1 MTKIALVEND
11 QDLRFI
17 IERRLQNAG
26 YEVTCFADATA
37 ILDYTISIPDL
48 FIIDKDIPAIDGLA
62 LCKFLN
68 IQRLYR
74 EKPVLMISSHGIEQR
89 AHRAGAAAF
98 LQKPFDF
105 SELLKTIEQ
114 ITPLSEVEVST
125 AMMVPMRVVR

>member
-1 MTKIALVEND
+1 MTKIALIEND

-17 IERRLQNAG
+17 IERRLRSAG
-26 YEVTCFADATA
+26 YEVICFADATS
-37 ILDYTISIPDL
+37 ILDCAIPAPDL

-68 IQRLYR
+68 VQPLYR
-74 EKPVLMISSHGIEQR
+74 GRPVLMISSHGIEQR

-114 ITPLSEVEVST
+114 ITLPEVEVST
-125 AMMVPMRVVR
+125 AMFVPMRVVR

>member
-1 MTKIALVEND
+1 MTKIALIEND

-17 IERRLQNAG
+17 IERRLRSAG
-26 YEVTCFADATA
+26 YEVSCFADATS
-37 ILDYTISIPDL
+37 ILDCAIPAPDL

-68 IQRLYR
+68 VQRLYR
-74 EKPVLMISSHGIEQR
+74 GSPVLMMSSHGIEQR
-89 AHRAGAAAF
+89 AHRAGASGF

-114 ITPLSEVEVST
+114 IILPEVEVST
-125 AMMVPMRVVR
+125 TMFVPMRVG